1 MLLGCC
7 CDTRR
12 VVLFIC
18 GFCAFRYEGPF
29 ALVSESSDLR
39 PTNRNVPHE
48 AECTSAGFTCGTAS
62 PQRTADESLSLSTP
76 GYVSSPLHDA
86 MADID
91 FVFERGGNTGRGIA
105 RPAIQ
110 APVDYHICLTSSRR
124 SADCLSQLREM
135 IGLMLAGC
143 TPAGGTSPR
152 SDPGPFASSEAVN
165 QSTPGTARQ
174 TRAQPIQRKHLLKCG
189 QGRSSAWCPRIG
201 QQQVS
206 TRQVLWLKTLTNCRL
221 SVERHHTFR
230 CVQTSYLSV
239 LGAIM
244 FDEEI

>member
-1 MLLGCC
+1 
-7 CDTRR
+7 
-12 VVLFIC
+12 
-18 GFCAFRYEGPF
+18 
-29 ALVSESSDLR
+29 
-39 PTNRNVPHE
+39 
-48 AECTSAGFTCGTAS
+48 
-62 PQRTADESLSLSTP
+62 
-76 GYVSSPLHDA
+76 

-91 FVFERGGNTGRGIA
+91 FVFERAGNKARGIA

-110 APVDYHICLTSSRR
+110 TPVDYHICLTTRRR

-143 TPAGGTSPR
+143 TPAGGTRPR

-206 TRQVLWLKTLTNCRL
+206 TRQVLWPKTLTNCRL

-244 FDEEI
+244 FDEEIARLRAHGRNIGRYRRLLETDLSEIERQFVERRLTEEKSAVEVLTAVRRRTS